1 MYRIVEKVYGVDDGV
16 RHFHQ
21 VISSVKLVISR
32 VEWYQSALN
41 ELQALHG
48 LTKEGLKALTERCA
62 ADEAQFEG
70 QDVIFITY
78 VLHWLFYPLGTT
90 KSFPSLHL

>member
-1 MYRIVEKVYGVDDGV
+1 MDRIVEKVYGVDDGV
-16 RHFHQ
+16 KALPPGHLKGQ
-21 VISSVKLVISR
+21 IGNSR